1 MSEYPQVGLALGGGA
16 SRGLA
21 HIGVLKALHEHRV
34 PVDMISGCS
43 MGAVVG
49 SIYANGC
56 TVPYLEGISLQLSA
70 MDSRRLYDIGV
81 PRRGFIKG
89 NRIISILYTLLSDKT
104 FEELN
109 LPFCCIA
116 TCLEDAKLITFSTG
130 RVLDAVRASIS
141 VPGVFEPVIIDDKL
155 YVDGGVMDRVPVDA
169 VRAMGADF
177 IIAVDVGY
185 QGTSRTRPKNLL
197 EVLYCSYEMM
207 EWQANRRVANTADI
221 LIAPDTMQINPAV
234 LTQAEECIQLGYD
247 ATLARMPDLLTKL
260 TMANIPLRKDA

>member
-16 SRGLA
+16 ARGLA
-21 HIGVLKALHEHRV
+21 HIGVLKALQENRV

-56 TVPYLEGISLQLSA
+56 DLSYLEGISLQLST
-70 MDSRRLYDIGV
+70 MDSRKLYDIGV

-89 NRIISILYTLLSDKT
+89 NRVISIIYTLLGDKV
-104 FEELN
+104 FDELDI
-109 LPFCCIA
+109 PFCCIA
-116 TCLEDAKLITFSTG
+116 TCLEDAKLVTFRQG
-130 RVLDAVRASIS
+130 KVLDAVRASIS
-141 VPGVFEPVIIDDKL
+141 VPGIFEPVIIDDKL

-185 QGTSRTRPKNLL
+185 QGTPRTRPKNLL
-197 EVLYCSYEMM
+197 EVLYYSYEMM
-207 EWQANRRVANTADI
+207 EWQANCRAVNTADI
-221 LIAPDTMQINPAV
+221 LISPDTIQINPAV
-234 LTQAEECIQLGYD
+234 MTQAEECIQLGYD
-247 ATLARMPDLLTKL
+247 ATLARIPDIITKL
-260 TMANIPLRKDA
+260 KMANIPLRKE